1 MKLSE
6 RLEKALN
13 KQVNMEMHAAY
24 LYKGMEQYFKENGYA
39 QYAHFFNEHVK
50 EELKHANDFE
60 SFIED
65 VDGHV
70 EFFSIEGVV
79 TEYASPKAAFD
90 AAMEHEKEISASI
103 IGILEIAIEEKH
115 YAAENFLRTYVD
127 EQVEEEASADEV
139 VQNLKLAQGAP
150 GALFML
156 DRELGTRVP
165 AITVNAPAAD

>member
-127 EQVEEEASADEV
+127 EQVEEEDLFRS
-139 VQNLKLAQGAP
+139 VQDAMALAGERGAAHFNLSQILRHE
-150 GALFML
+150 
-156 DRELGTRVP
+156 D
-165 AITVNAPAAD
+165 